1 MAAWGGMAALQHRRH
16 GVARWPCSA
25 SAQRDG
31 RRRTWPCCGGTR
43 WHATAHDGMLE
54 QGAAARP
61 RRPCSV
67 GAWWSTMALQCWRV
81 MARDGT
87 R

>member
-1 MAAWGGMAALQHRRH
+1 MAAQDGAAALQH
-16 GVARWPCSA
+16 GVARWPCSS

-31 RRRTWPCCGGTR
+31 RRRTWPCSGGTR

-54 QGAAARP
+54 QGVAVRARH
-61 RRPCSV
+61 PCSV